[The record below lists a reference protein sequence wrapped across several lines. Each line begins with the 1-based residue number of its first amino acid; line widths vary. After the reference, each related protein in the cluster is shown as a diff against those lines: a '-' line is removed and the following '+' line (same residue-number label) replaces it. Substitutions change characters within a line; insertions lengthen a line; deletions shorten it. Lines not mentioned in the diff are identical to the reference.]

1 MNKSL
6 EEKVYDF
13 IRSQGY
19 LYGDEDEVVW
29 AAIDEAPYVISF
41 PELNPKY
48 LSNKKFVFKAV
59 QKDFRDSVHPLQY
72 ADKKLRQDRDFAL
85 EVVKLAPNNF
95 HYLNPKLKDDD
106 DIVDAFLRHQ
116 PDYIKHLSVRQ
127 QIRHNGYNKLFIE
140 RCQVVFISDYSEDLK
155 FKAIHNLKKGIERVK
170 NSPIP
175 EFKSILSGGNIIIG
189 RKKAFLDTFGYDMKR
204 AVGSYAPLRGMVF
217 LLLEEGGED
226 IGTVAVHELAHR
238 FHYLGIKDGYENK
251 DIISLYELATMSK
264 TECKLAKLPTLGSPL
279 SNILSKGVWDWTVK
293 RANSDYYL
301 KKIYKTDQTYYYY
314 ENNRG
319 DHKIYTAQQLLKY
332 IECPSQYGA
341 TDPEEF
347 FSEMCTLITLGLV
360 KSSQKR
366 MAFQFMETIKDNL
379 S

>member
-1 MNKSL
+1 MDKSL

-13 IRSQGY
+13 KRSQGF

-29 AAIDEAPYVISF
+29 AAVEYAPYVISF
-41 PELNPKY
+41 TGLNPKY

-59 QKDFRDSVHPLQY
+59 QKDFGDSIQPLQY

-95 HYLNPKLKDDD
+95 HYLNSKLKDDD
-106 DIVDAFLRHQ
+106 EIVDAFLRHH

-140 RCQVVFISDYSEDLK
+140 RCQVVFISDYSEDFK
-155 FKAIHNLKKGIERVK
+155 FKAIHNLKKGIESVK
-170 NSPIP
+170 ISPIP
-175 EFKSILSGGNIIIG
+175 KFKSILSGGNIILG
-189 RKKAFLDTFGYDMKR
+189 RKKAFLDTFDHDMKI
-204 AVGSYAPLRGMVF
+204 AIGAYAPLRDMVF
-217 LLLEEGGED
+217 LLLEKGEEG
-226 IGTVAVHELAHR
+226 IGAVAVHELAHR

-301 KKIYKTDQTYYYY
+301 KKIYTTDQTYYYY

-319 DHKIYTAQQLLKY
+319 WHKIYTAQQLLKY
-332 IECPSQYGA
+332 IECPSEYAA
-341 TDPEEF
+341 TNHKEF

-366 MAFQFMETIKDNL
+366 MAFQFIETIKENL
-379 S
+379 K